1 MLTSRFVT
9 FYKSLVASKKKPI
22 RFLAR
27 IMEADQRTVLG
38 RTLSKL
44 LALSGPG
51 NQEFDRLSASL
62 LKRKMVYQEVS
73 TDEKWWVP
81 ACRELLELRQQK
93 LDLPGFENDEIQE
106 MLDYICVT

>member
-9 FYKSLVASKKKPI
+9 FYKSLVASKKKPV

-44 LALSGPG
+44 LALSGLR

-62 LKRKMVYQEVS
+62 LKRKMVYQEVP